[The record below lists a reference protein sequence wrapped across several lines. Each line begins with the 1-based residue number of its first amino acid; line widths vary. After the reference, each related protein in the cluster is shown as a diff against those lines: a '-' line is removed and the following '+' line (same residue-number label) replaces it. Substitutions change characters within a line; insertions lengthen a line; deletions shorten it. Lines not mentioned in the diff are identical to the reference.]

1 MPDKEVKNKRDKMA
15 ETTKGKKTDEVFL
28 NDPETKTDEETF
40 LDDIDTD
47 EDNIVDSGKELVEN
61 TIQLEQPPTYNDIEK
76 KEWKENTEEKEEI
89 KENRICANCG
99 GILRESDRFCPFCG
113 VKYETMPEELIA
125 VAKEKESQENVD
137 EVTGSSY
144 TQEEKE
150 ETKRDSDIPYI
161 CAEELQESVRKEEEL
176 ENVPLDKKEEA
187 KVQEDK
193 LQEYSSNLD
202 HIEDGQ
208 EPHYTEEERR
218 QQVLRMAQ
226 QDINYREQLENFET
240 EEKEEKPKKK
250 KKVWKIVLGTIGG
263 LAAVAVVGVYAAG
276 VYHFQDRFFLNT
288 RINGIDVSEDTVEEF
303 NHYIG
308 DEIATYQIAVKERG
322 DVTEYLTSADL
333 GYGYTPKGEV
343 EQAKDRQNPFLW
355 PECLNTTYL
364 YTFNTLTS
372 YSTESL
378 QQSVKNMACFK
389 EENIVQPQ
397 NAYISQ
403 NEGTYEIV
411 PEVEGNTLNQ
421 EAVIEAVKNA
431 VETGATEISLE
442 ELGCYVEPARRQD
455 DAAMNSAV
463 KQLNQYLST
472 DIEYIFG
479 SNREVLD
486 GSIIKDWISFD
497 ETTFDVYFNDEK
509 LAEYV
514 AELAEK
520 YDTYNKDRHFT
531 TNDGSVVTV
540 SGGSGYGWKIDQAA
554 EVEEVKQWITE
565 GTQNIRYAL
574 FEQEAVSWENCD
586 LGDSYIEI
594 DLSRQH
600 VWLYIDGK
608 ELVSTDCV
616 SGDMTIPGRV
626 TPGGTYT
633 LYYKESPSILK
644 GEGYEDGVEV
654 QYWMPFNDGIGLHDA
669 SWRPE
674 FGGQIYISN
683 GSHGCVNLPSDKAK
697 MIYDNIYPGI
707 PIICYYR

>member
-1 MPDKEVKNKRDKMA
+1 MA
-15 ETTKGKKTDEVFL
+15 ETTKGKKTDEIFL
-28 NDPETKTDEETF
+28 NDPETNEETF
-40 LDDIDTD
+40 LDEMDT
-47 EDNIVDSGKELVEN
+47 EDTVTGSEEKIIGLEENQVEN
-61 TIQLEQPPTYNDIEK
+61 TIQLEEPPTYDDIEK
-76 KEWKENTEEKEEI
+76 NEWKENIENIEEKEET

-99 GILRESDRFCPFCG
+99 GVLREGDRFCSFCG
-113 VKYETMPEELIA
+113 MKCDTMPEELTA
-125 VAKEKESQENVD
+125 ATKEEEPQKNAD
-137 EVTGSSY
+137 EVNESADG
-144 TQEEKE
+144 QEEKE
-150 ETKRDSDIPYI
+150 ETKSDSDIPHI
-161 CAEELQESVRKEEEL
+161 CAEELQKSVQKEEEL
-176 ENVPLDKKEEA
+176 ENIQSDRDRTEEA
-187 KVQEDK
+187 QAQEHTT
-193 LQEYSSNLD
+193 QEHRSNSD
-202 HIEDGQ
+202 DTEESQ
-208 EPHYTEEERR
+208 EVHYTEEERR

-226 QDINYREQLENFET
+226 QDINYREQLENFEAG
-240 EEKEEKPKKK
+240 EKEEKPKKK

-263 LAAVAVVGVYAAG
+263 LAVLAVAGVYAAG

-372 YSTESL
+372 YSAESL
-378 QQSVKNMACFK
+378 QKSVKNMACFK

-397 NAYISQ
+397 NAYISK
-403 NEGTYEIV
+403 NGETYEIV

-442 ELGCYVEPARRQD
+442 ELGCYVEPTRRQD
-455 DAAMNSAV
+455 DVAMNSAV

-472 DIEYIFG
+472 EIEYIFG

-509 LAEYV
+509 LAAYV

-608 ELVSTDCV
+608 EIVSTDCV

>member
-1 MPDKEVKNKRDKMA
+1 MA
-15 ETTKGKKTDEVFL
+15 ETTKGKKTDEIFL
-28 NDPETKTDEETF
+28 NDPETNEETF
-40 LDDIDTD
+40 LDEMDT
-47 EDNIVDSGKELVEN
+47 EDTVTGSEEKIIGSEENQLEN
-61 TIQLEQPPTYNDIEK
+61 TIQLEEPPTYDDIEK
-76 KEWKENTEEKEEI
+76 NEWKENIENIEEKEET
-89 KENRICANCG
+89 KENRICVNCG
-99 GILRESDRFCPFCG
+99 GVLRECDRFCSFCG
-113 VKYETMPEELIA
+113 MKCDTMPEELTA
-125 VAKEKESQENVD
+125 ATKEEEPQKNAD
-137 EVTGSSY
+137 EVNESADA
-144 TQEEKE
+144 QEEKE
-150 ETKRDSDIPYI
+150 ETKSDSDIPHI
-161 CAEELQESVRKEEEL
+161 CAEELQKSVQKEEEL
-176 ENVPLDKKEEA
+176 ENIQSDRDRTEEA
-187 KVQEDK
+187 QAQEHTT
-193 LQEYSSNLD
+193 QEHRSNSD
-202 HIEDGQ
+202 DTEESQ
-208 EPHYTEEERR
+208 EFHYTEEERR

-226 QDINYREQLENFET
+226 QDINYREQLENFEAG
-240 EEKEEKPKKK
+240 EKEEKPKKK

-263 LAAVAVVGVYAAG
+263 LAVLAVAGVYAAG

-372 YSTESL
+372 YSAESL
-378 QQSVKNMACFK
+378 QKSVKNMACFK

-397 NAYISQ
+397 NAYISK
-403 NEGTYEIV
+403 NGETYEIV

-442 ELGCYVEPARRQD
+442 ELGCYVEPTRRQD

-472 DIEYIFG
+472 EIEYIFG

-509 LAEYV
+509 LAAYV

-616 SGDMTIPGRV
+616 SGDMTIPDRT

-654 QYWMPFNDGIGLHDA
+654 QYWMPFNGGIGLHDA